1 MALIIF
7 KYYLLLTYVI
17 CSIHPQEVEL
27 QENTHFV
34 LSFCPLLCLPTEN
47 SVQHKANTQI
57 FDGL

>member
-47 SVQHKANTQI
+47 SVQHKANTQ
-57 FDGL
+57 